1 MHRLLYL
8 LLIPIG
14 FFVFNN
20 FNTNKYHKTT
30 NPDLPATIA
39 KTATNSLRIKALKD
53 PLLSFTKK
61 NGFNSSYAFI
71 IDMKEHSGNKRF
83 YVYDLEK
90 DSVLSSGL
98 VTHGYGN
105 NSQQA
110 VQFSNVVGSNCSSL
124 GHYKIG
130 NAYNGRFGLAFKL
143 YGLDKTNS
151 NAISRFVV
159 LHSHP
164 CVPDDEVYPSKICM
178 SQGCPTVSPAYL
190 QTLKNYIEQSS
201 KPVLLYIFY

>member
-1 MHRLLYL
+1 MQRLLYL
-8 LLIPIG
+8 LLIPLGI
-14 FFVFNN
+14 FAYSKL
-20 FNTNKYHKTT
+20 NTNKNYKTGKSSIV
-30 NPDLPATIA
+30 NVA
-39 KTATNSLRIKALKD
+39 KTNGNSSRLKD
-53 PLLSFTKK
+53 VKQSLSLYTKK
-61 NGFNSSYAFI
+61 NGFNSSYAFVV
-71 IDMKEHSGNKRF
+71 DMKEHSGNKRF
-83 YVYDLEK
+83 YVYDLQK

-105 NSQQA
+105 NSQQS
-110 VQFSNVVGSNCSSL
+110 VQFSNVIGSNCSSL

-130 NAYNGRFGLAFKL
+130 NAYYGRFGLAFKL

-151 NAISRFVV
+151 NALNRFVV

-164 CVPDDEVYPSKICM
+164 CVPDDEVYPSNICM

-190 QTLKNYIEQSS
+190 QILKNYIEQSS

>member
-1 MHRLLYL
+1 MQRLLYL
-8 LLIPIG
+8 LLIPLGI
-14 FFVFNN
+14 FAYSKL
-20 FNTNKYHKTT
+20 NTNKNYKTGKSSIV
-30 NPDLPATIA
+30 NVA
-39 KTATNSLRIKALKD
+39 KTNGNSSRLKD
-53 PLLSFTKK
+53 VKQSLSLYTKK
-61 NGFNSSYAFI
+61 NGFNSSYAFVV
-71 IDMKEHSGNKRF
+71 DMKEHSGNKRF
-83 YVYDLEK
+83 YVYDLQK

-105 NSQQA
+105 NSQQS
-110 VQFSNVVGSNCSSL
+110 VQFSNVIGSNCSSL

-130 NAYNGRFGLAFKL
+130 NAYHGRFGLAFKL

-151 NAISRFVV
+151 NALNRFVV

-164 CVPDDEVYPSKICM
+164 CVPDDEVYPSNICM

-190 QTLKNYIEQSS
+190 QILKNYIEQSS

>member
-1 MHRLLYL
+1 MQRLLYL
-8 LLIPIG
+8 LLIPLGI
-14 FFVFNN
+14 FANH
-20 FNTNKYHKTT
+20 KYHTSKHCKSINAPVTS
-30 NPDLPATIA
+30 LA
-39 KTATNSLRIKALKD
+39 KTNSSFSRLKEVKQSLALY
-53 PLLSFTKK
+53 TKR

-71 IDMKEHSGNKRF
+71 VDMKEHSGNKRF

-90 DSVLSSGL
+90 DSVLSSGM

-105 NSQQA
+105 NSQQTVA
-110 VQFSNVVGSNCSSL
+110 FSNAPGSNCSSL

-130 NAYNGRFGLAFKL
+130 NAYYGRFGLAFKL

-151 NAISRFVV
+151 NALNRFVV

-164 CVPDDEVYPSKICM
+164 CVPDNAVYPSRICM

-190 QTLKNYIEQSS
+190 QTLKGYIERSS

>member
-8 LLIPIG
+8 LLIPLGI
-14 FFVFNN
+14 FTYSSFHK
-20 FNTNKYHKTT
+20 NKKVVTP
-30 NPDLPATIA
+30 NVSKVSKKATHFP
-39 KTATNSLRIKALKD
+39 RLKD
-53 PLLSFTKK
+53 LKQPLLVYTKK

-105 NSQQA
+105 NSRQA
-110 VQFSNVVGSNCSSL
+110 VAFSNVPGSNCSSL

-130 NAYNGRFGLAFKL
+130 KSYNGRFGLAFKL

-151 NAISRFVV
+151 NAFNRFVV

-164 CVPDDEVYPSKICM
+164 CVPDNEVYPSEICM

-190 QTLKNYIEQSS
+190 KTLKNYIERSS
-201 KPVLLYIFY
+201 QPVLLYIFY

>member
-8 LLIPIG
+8 LLIALSIILYKKNHSTGSYSTAKFTVTNHSRPTE
-14 FFVFNN
+14 N
-20 FNTNKYHKTT
+20 F
-30 NPDLPATIA
+30 
-39 KTATNSLRIKALKD
+39 SRLKD
-53 PLLSFTKK
+53 VKQSLLVYAKK
-61 NGFNSSYAFI
+61 NGFNSSYAFVV
-71 IDMKEHSGNKRF
+71 DMKEHSGNKRF
-83 YVYDLEK
+83 YVYDLDK

-105 NSQQA
+105 NSEQA

-130 NAYNGRFGLAFKL
+130 KAYNGRFGLAFKL
-143 YGLDKTNS
+143 HGLDKTNS
-151 NAISRFVV
+151 NAINRFVV

-164 CVPDDEVYPSKICM
+164 CVPDNAVYPSGICM

-190 QTLKNYIEQSS
+190 QTLKGYIERSS